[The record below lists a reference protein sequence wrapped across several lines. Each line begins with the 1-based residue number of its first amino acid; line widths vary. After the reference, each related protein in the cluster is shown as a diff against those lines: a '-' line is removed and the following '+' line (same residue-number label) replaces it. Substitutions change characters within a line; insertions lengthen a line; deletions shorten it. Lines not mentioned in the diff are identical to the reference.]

1 MLEHNADQSNAVS
14 VMVLYLLRNRILA
27 YPITMAKLQR
37 YKATLS
43 EVEKRRNLVK
53 RRREHLQE
61 EKGSGFWQGL
71 NDVFQ
76 ATLNT
81 SNAHGYPS
89 QGYDFVNKRPTPKPK
104 DTLSELLQETNKR
117 VEHVKDNVKYWKRR
131 YENLSQEYLAVKF
144 EDLCEMCYYSVYEL
158 QSR

>member
-1 MLEHNADQSNAVS
+1 
-14 VMVLYLLRNRILA
+14 
-27 YPITMAKLQR
+27 MAKLQR

-76 ATLNT
+76 ATLST
-81 SNAHGYPS
+81 SDAHGYPS
-89 QGYDFVNKRPTPKPK
+89 QGYDFFNKRPTPKPK
-104 DTLSELLQETNKR
+104 DTRKWFTTMR
-117 VEHVKDNVKYWKRR
+117 
-131 YENLSQEYLAVKF
+131 
-144 EDLCEMCYYSVYEL
+144 YSVQTDQPEKN
-158 QSR
+158 